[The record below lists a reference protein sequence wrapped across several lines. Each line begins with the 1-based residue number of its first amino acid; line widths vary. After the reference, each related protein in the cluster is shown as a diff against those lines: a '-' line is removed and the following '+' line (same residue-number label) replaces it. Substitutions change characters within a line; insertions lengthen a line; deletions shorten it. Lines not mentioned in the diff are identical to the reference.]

1 MEWRIIAGGSSTSVV
16 LPDDVL
22 TGVLTAIRAETI
34 PMDPTRDGLLREPQ
48 LGEVMAR
55 LRDALL
61 ERRQQLRW
69 RVIQR
74 AGQAAWRERM
84 GPELDRM
91 VSEDALFSTMD
102 ELLTL
107 LELARVEGVDVS
119 TLGR

>member
-16 LPDDVL
+16 IPDDVL
-22 TGVLTAIRAETI
+22 TAVLTALRAETT
-34 PMDPTRDGLLREPQ
+34 PMDPYRDGLLRESQ

-69 RVIQR
+69 RVVQR
-74 AGQAAWRERM
+74 AGQTAWREWM
-84 GPELDRM
+84 GPDVDRM
-91 VSEDALFSTMD
+91 VAEDALFSTLD

-107 LELARVEGVDVS
+107 LELARIEGVDVS